1 MQGKRK
7 SNKKP
12 TTPTSNAKNSSH
24 KYAALSKEETHKVEE
39 SGKTSNQGNEHQTL
53 TSQHDILAN
62 KNHKNPMDG
71 DNTTSPEPPIQE
83 SDPKQRKREE
93 EEGTQGKTLIWIQ

>member
-1 MQGKRK
+1 M
-7 SNKKP
+7 KP

-24 KYAALSKEETHKVEE
+24 KYAALSKEEETHKVEE